1 MRRTRS
7 TRRALLVAVCLSP
20 LIALAAWQ
28 AYPFRSNS
36 FDTVSVSRG
45 SIESSVSALGTLQP
59 RRYVDVGAQASG
71 QIRKL
76 HVEAGDDVT
85 EGQLLVEIDP
95 STQQAK
101 VDAGRYS
108 IEMLKAQLAEQR
120 AQYTLARQQY
130 QRQQRLAAGG
140 ATRTEDVQSAQA
152 QMLATQARIEMYQ
165 AQIRQAQASLRSD
178 EAELGYTRIYAPMSG
193 TVVAVDAREGQTLNA
208 QQQTPLILRIAK
220 LSPMTVWA
228 QVSEADIGRVKPGMP
243 AYFTTLSG
251 EGRRW
256 TGKVRQILPVP
267 PKPLDQSNQ
276 GGGSPT
282 SGSGGQSGSGRVVLY
297 TVLGRRGQRR
307 PPTDGGND
315 RPGVLRRRHRGK
327 HPHRAGRRHSRR
339 RQGRPG
345 RLGGRQQRQAAEPPD
360 QDRHQ
365 RPPAGTGACRP
376 GGRRPP
382 VDGRSRRQRQLMEN
396 ATQPVPL
403 IELRDIRK
411 RYGGNGTPEVEVLK
425 GVSLSIHAGE
435 FVAIVGASG
444 SGKSTLMNIL
454 GCLDRPSSGSYHFA
468 GHDVAELDSD
478 EQAWLRREA
487 FGFVF
492 QGYHLIPSA
501 SAQENVEMPAIY
513 AGTPASERHTR
524 ARALLERL
532 GLAERTANRPHQL
545 SGGQQQRV
553 SIARALMNGGHIIL
567 ADEPTGAL
575 DSHSG
580 AEVMALLD
588 ELASQGHV
596 VILITHDRDVA
607 ARAKRII
614 EVRDGEIVSDSAND
628 ERPAHPSAG
637 VERHLQADDLSQRLA
652 EGRSEP
658 SGAWRAELL
667 EAVRAAW
674 RVMWINRFRTA
685 LTLLGIIIGVASV
698 VVMLAVGEGSK
709 RQVMAQM
716 GAFGSNIIYLSGYSP
731 NPRAPMGIVS
741 SDDVAAI
748 ATLPQVKK
756 VMPVNGGELVV
767 RYGNIDYHA
776 YVGGNNTDFPEI
788 LNWPVAEGSYFTERD
803 EDAATTVAVIGYKV
817 RKKLFGSANPIGR
830 YILIENVPFQVIG
843 VLAEKG
849 SSSGDKDADNRIA
862 IPYSAASIRLFGTR
876 NPEYVIIA
884 AADAQRVHQA
894 ERAIDQLM
902 LRLHRGQRDYELT
915 NNAAMIQ
922 AEAKTQNTLS
932 LMLGSIAAISLLVGG
947 IGVMNIML
955 MTVRERT
962 REIGIRM
969 ATGARQGDIL
979 RQFLTEAAMLS
990 VVGGLA
996 GIALALCIGGVLLLG
1011 QVAVA
1016 FSLSAIVGAFSCALV
1031 TGLVFGFMPARKAA
1045 QLDPVAAL
1053 ASQ

>member
-1 MRRTRS
+1 
-7 TRRALLVAVCLSP
+7 
-20 LIALAAWQ
+20 
-28 AYPFRSNS
+28 
-36 FDTVSVSRG
+36 
-45 SIESSVSALGTLQP
+45 
-59 RRYVDVGAQASG
+59 
-71 QIRKL
+71 
-76 HVEAGDDVT
+76 
-85 EGQLLVEIDP
+85 
-95 STQQAK
+95 
-101 VDAGRYS
+101 
-108 IEMLKAQLAEQR
+108 
-120 AQYTLARQQY
+120 
-130 QRQQRLAAGG
+130 
-140 ATRTEDVQSAQA
+140 
-152 QMLATQARIEMYQ
+152 
-165 AQIRQAQASLRSD
+165 
-178 EAELGYTRIYAPMSG
+178 
-193 TVVAVDAREGQTLNA
+193 
-208 QQQTPLILRIAK
+208 
-220 LSPMTVWA
+220 
-228 QVSEADIGRVKPGMP
+228 
-243 AYFTTLSG
+243 
-251 EGRRW
+251 
-256 TGKVRQILPVP
+256 
-267 PKPLDQSNQ
+267 
-276 GGGSPT
+276 
-282 SGSGGQSGSGRVVLY
+282 
-297 TVLGRRGQRR
+297 
-307 PPTDGGND
+307 
-315 RPGVLRRRHRGK
+315 
-327 HPHRAGRRHSRR
+327 
-339 RQGRPG
+339 
-345 RLGGRQQRQAAEPPD
+345 
-360 QDRHQ
+360 
-365 RPPAGTGACRP
+365 
-376 GGRRPP
+376 
-382 VDGRSRRQRQLMEN
+382 MEN

-513 AGTPASERHTR
+513 AGIPASERHTR

-628 ERPAHPSAG
+628 ERPAQPSAG

-652 EGRSEP
+652 EGSSEP

-990 VVGGLA
+990 VVHRVGALADLVVQLARQLLRQARQVGLQRLGHPRPAPRQLHRTHRQPGRQLAPPAAVGHGAGA
-996 GIALALCIGGVLLLG
+996 GIRQAEQPYGRTAHSAGRLVHVLAQAQRAHVGPDFLDVGQAVLL
-1011 QVAVA
+1011 Q
-1016 FSLSAIVGAFSCALV
+1016 
-1031 TGLVFGFMPARKAA
+1031 
-1045 QLDPVAAL
+1045 AAL
-1053 ASQ
+1053 AGRPPALGNLLVFRPDGILLLMVDHYLELDVVTVEH

>member
-1 MRRTRS
+1 
-7 TRRALLVAVCLSP
+7 
-20 LIALAAWQ
+20 
-28 AYPFRSNS
+28 
-36 FDTVSVSRG
+36 
-45 SIESSVSALGTLQP
+45 
-59 RRYVDVGAQASG
+59 
-71 QIRKL
+71 
-76 HVEAGDDVT
+76 
-85 EGQLLVEIDP
+85 
-95 STQQAK
+95 
-101 VDAGRYS
+101 
-108 IEMLKAQLAEQR
+108 
-120 AQYTLARQQY
+120 
-130 QRQQRLAAGG
+130 
-140 ATRTEDVQSAQA
+140 
-152 QMLATQARIEMYQ
+152 
-165 AQIRQAQASLRSD
+165 
-178 EAELGYTRIYAPMSG
+178 
-193 TVVAVDAREGQTLNA
+193 
-208 QQQTPLILRIAK
+208 
-220 LSPMTVWA
+220 
-228 QVSEADIGRVKPGMP
+228 
-243 AYFTTLSG
+243 
-251 EGRRW
+251 
-256 TGKVRQILPVP
+256 
-267 PKPLDQSNQ
+267 
-276 GGGSPT
+276 
-282 SGSGGQSGSGRVVLY
+282 
-297 TVLGRRGQRR
+297 
-307 PPTDGGND
+307 
-315 RPGVLRRRHRGK
+315 
-327 HPHRAGRRHSRR
+327 
-339 RQGRPG
+339 
-345 RLGGRQQRQAAEPPD
+345 
-360 QDRHQ
+360 
-365 RPPAGTGACRP
+365 
-376 GGRRPP
+376 
-382 VDGRSRRQRQLMEN
+382 MEN
-396 ATQPVPL
+396 ATHPVPL

-628 ERPAHPSAG
+628 ERPAQPSAG
-637 VERHLQADDLSQRLA
+637 VERHLQADDLSQRL
-652 EGRSEP
+652 
-658 SGAWRAELL
+658 
-667 EAVRAAW
+667 
-674 RVMWINRFRTA
+674 
-685 LTLLGIIIGVASV
+685 
-698 VVMLAVGEGSK
+698 
-709 RQVMAQM
+709 
-716 GAFGSNIIYLSGYSP
+716 
-731 NPRAPMGIVS
+731 
-741 SDDVAAI
+741 
-748 ATLPQVKK
+748 
-756 VMPVNGGELVV
+756 
-767 RYGNIDYHA
+767 
-776 YVGGNNTDFPEI
+776 
-788 LNWPVAEGSYFTERD
+788 AEGSYFTERD